1 MLKILLKA
9 AVLVFIILSVYFIVH
24 PSACSN
30 LMLGRVTNPA
40 DNQPAVQEPAG
51 THGNLFTPAAD
62 RPLEGYTPAQKT
74 GEEENELLQGDLPL
88 LDEPAGQE
96 PAAVNSSAEQTAQ
109 TAAPYSQD
117 DIDYAIARRYVEL
130 EQEYA
135 RLNKIGKDTAKEIA
149 YKVMDDF
156 EMTQQEWEAFLQRA
170 TESNLFN
177 KIRLEVASGK

>member
-109 TAAPYSQD
+109 TAAPYSQE

-135 RLNKIGKDTAKEIA
+135 RLNKIGKDTEKYIHSLITSVTGA
-149 YKVMDDF
+149 
-156 EMTQQEWEAFLQRA
+156 EA
-170 TESNLFN
+170 N
-177 KIRLEVASGK
+177 IRLKDAKVGVEGLELKSVLENRFDKR